1 MNKANYR
8 ECPKCQGHLY
18 AVYIGGAKI
27 KLDNQYYCKKCKTIA
42 QIEFM
47 VYSQTKPN
55 PSFFTENVID
65 QYGIDLKSQNEL
77 IEELQIEE
85 ERVFN

>member
-1 MNKANYR
+1 LNKANYR

-18 AVYIGGAKI
+18 TIYIGGAKM
-27 KLDNQYYCKKCKTIA
+27 KLENQYYCKKCKTIA

-47 VYSQTKPN
+47 VFSKSKPN
-55 PSFFTENVID
+55 PSFFED
-65 QYGIDLKSQNEL
+65 QNKYGTDLKCQNEL